1 MCARQ
6 LSLREDGDDGDLSKQ
21 GPEEHKRLQS
31 RRAGSAAGAEKA
43 STYPPH
49 RIGGAYCNPPFD
61 QMLLIPR
68 GTPIGVMLRSQTS
81 PKLPTCLITL

>member
-1 MCARQ
+1 MLECFGALFLTVQ
-6 LSLREDGDDGDLSKQ
+6 APIAAK
-21 GPEEHKRLQS
+21 
-31 RRAGSAAGAEKA
+31 AGKN

-68 GTPIGVMLRSQTS
+68 GTPIGVMFRSQTS
-81 PKLPTCLITL
+81 PKLPICLITL

>member
-1 MCARQ
+1 MQAPDEQR
-6 LSLREDGDDGDLSKQ
+6 LDKNDFSTSWVGKSIDNPAFGK
-21 GPEEHKRLQS
+21 GPTH
-31 RRAGSAAGAEKA
+31 
-43 STYPPH
+43 PPH

-68 GTPIGVMLRSQTS
+68 GTPIGVMFRSQTS